1 MRNLS
6 IKWKLMSLVAS
17 LILITAAILVS
28 VTIYDIK
35 KTSDIQIEVFKEK
48 AYSARKDELKS
59 NVDIVLKTIESFYV
73 RTSKEKV
80 KEEVQGSLTMQASLL
95 ENILKKYY
103 EENKD
108 KRGVKR
114 DLINIV
120 KNSRYGKSGYFWI
133 NDQAGAMVM
142 HPIKPSLN
150 GKNLMNIKDAAG
162 KKFFAE
168 MVDISKSQSNGYV
181 DYMWPK
187 PGFEEPQQKVS
198 YIFTFE
204 PYGWIIGTGEYVD
217 NVTAQ
222 MQNEAKKTIAQMR
235 YGKEGAKNY
244 FWINDSNHVVIMH
257 PIKPALDGKS
267 MYDLKDSGGVYIYRE
282 IVKAANSKD
291 LAGYVNYQWP
301 KPGFETPQNKISY
314 VAKFEAWD
322 WIIGTGVYTD
332 DIEKEIAD
340 MKANSDSVVSGLI
353 VTFIIITL
361 VLLVVI
367 MAVLYFGI
375 MKSVINPIESLK
387 AGFNK
392 LMTSNDIT
400 TRLEVRSKD
409 EIGQASSIFNQYMDS
424 IQKGLDEDQ
433 KLIDEANIAIERV
446 KNGCYSQQITAH
458 TNNVSLQKFTKSVN
472 DMISATKGHFTN
484 MNKVL
489 EEYANYDYR
498 TKLQIEG
505 IESGRDF
512 DILVN
517 DINKLRE
524 SIVEMLVENKTNG
537 LILDGTSD
545 ILLKNVDVLNKN
557 SNEAAASLEE
567 TAAAL
572 EQLTGN
578 ISNNTENVVRM
589 AGYANEVTASANEGE
604 KLANQ
609 TTVSMDE
616 INAQVTAINESIT
629 VIDQIAF
636 QTNILSLNAA
646 VEAATAGEAGK
657 GFAVVAQEVRNL
669 ASRSAEA
676 AKEIKDLVENA
687 TTKANQG
694 KDIADKMIKGYNGLN
709 DNISKTIELIKDV
722 EGASK
727 EQQNGIVQI
736 NDAVNSLD
744 QQTQQNAMIANET
757 HEVALKTDEI
767 AKLVVTKADEKEFDG
782 KNDID
787 RRSQQVDLDFNG
799 VEKRSVE
806 SSIKNKR
813 KTTPNPVSSPTP
825 KPETKAVE
833 PTVQEQPQKTITSNT
848 SDDEWE
854 SF

>member
-1 MRNLS
+1 MKNTS
-6 IKWKLMSLVAS
+6 IKWKLMLLISVM
-17 LILITAAILVS
+17 ILITAAILVS

-35 KTSDIQIEVFKEK
+35 KTSNHQIEVFKDK

-73 RTSKEKV
+73 RTSIEKV
-80 KEEVQGSLTMQASLL
+80 KEEVQGSLTMQASML

-120 KNSRYGKSGYFWI
+120 KNSRYGKSGYFWM
-133 NDQAGAMVM
+133 NDQDGLMVM

-150 GKNLMNIKDAAG
+150 GKDLMNIKDASG
-162 KKFFAE
+162 KNFFAE
-168 MVDISKSQSNGYV
+168 MVKISKAQSNGYV

-187 PGFEEPQQKVS
+187 PGFEKPQQKVS

-217 NVTAQ
+217 NVTTQ
-222 MQNEAKKTIAQMR
+222 MQSEAKKTIAQMR

-244 FWINDSNHVVIMH
+244 FWINDKEPKMIMH
-257 PIKPALDGKS
+257 PIKPALNGKNLS
-267 MYDLKDSGGVYIYRE
+267 KVKDPNGKLLFNE
-282 IVKAANSKD
+282 MVKAVNNNKN
-291 LAGYVNYQWP
+291 AGYVDYHWP
-301 KPGFETPQNKISY
+301 KPGFEKPQNKISY
-314 VAKFEAWD
+314 VAYFDKWD
-322 WIIGTGVYTD
+322 WIVGTGVYTD

-340 MKANSDSVVSGLI
+340 MKAKSDSTVDGLI
-353 VTFIIITL
+353 VSFIIITL
-361 VLLVVI
+361 VLLVII
-367 MAVLYFGI
+367 MLVLYYGI
-375 MKSVINPIESLK
+375 MKSVINPIDSLK
-387 AGFNK
+387 AGFHK

-400 TRLEVRSKD
+400 TRLDVKSND
-409 EIGQASSIFNQYMDS
+409 EIGEASSMFNKYMDS
-424 IQKGLDEDQ
+424 IQKGLDDDQ
-433 KLIDEANIAIERV
+433 KLIDEANIVIDRV
-446 KNGCYSQQITAH
+446 KNGWYSELITAQ
-458 TNNVSLQKFTKSVN
+458 TNNNSLQQFTQGVN
-472 DMISATKGHFTN
+472 DMITATKGHFTN

-489 EEYANYDYR
+489 EEYSNYDYR
-498 TKLQIEG
+498 KKLEIHG
-505 IESGRDF
+505 IEKGGDF
-512 DILVN
+512 ETLVN

-524 SIVEMLVENKTNG
+524 SIVESLVENKSNG
-537 LILDGTSD
+537 LTLDGTSD
-545 ILLKNVDVLNKN
+545 ILLKNVDLLNKN

-572 EQLTGN
+572 EELTGN

-589 AGYANEVTASANEGE
+589 AGYANEVTNSANEGE
-604 KLANQ
+604 SLANQ

-657 GFAVVAQEVRNL
+657 GFAVVAGEVRNL
-669 ASRSAEA
+669 AARSAEA
-676 AKEIKDLVENA
+676 ASEIKNLVENA

-694 KDIADKMIKGYNGLN
+694 KEIADKMIKGYNGLN
-709 DNISKTIELIKDV
+709 ENITKTIDLIKDV
-722 EGASK
+722 ETASK
-727 EQQNGIVQI
+727 EQQGGIVQI

-744 QQTQQNAMIANET
+744 QQTQQNAMIANQT
-757 HEVALKTDEI
+757 HDVALKTDEI
-767 AKLVVTKADEKEFDG
+767 AKLVVSKADEKEFDG
-782 KNDID
+782 KNEVKGENV
-787 RRSQQVDLDFNG
+787 SGLGTN
-799 VEKRSVE
+799 S
-806 SSIKNKR
+806 N
-813 KTTPNPVSSPTP
+813 TAPTPRTQLSPSKPVSNPTSTS
-825 KPETKAVE
+825 K
-833 PTVQEQPQKTITSNT
+833 PQKVVASNT